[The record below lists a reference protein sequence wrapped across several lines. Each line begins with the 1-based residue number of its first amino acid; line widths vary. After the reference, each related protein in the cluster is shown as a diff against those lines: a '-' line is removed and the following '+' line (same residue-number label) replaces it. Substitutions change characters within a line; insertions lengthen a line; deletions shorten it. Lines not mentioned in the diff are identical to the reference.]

1 MGDGIIIVRAT
12 VGCSHPSSA
21 GTTSGLTAGPSPGHA
36 GRGGGREDWDRG
48 GCRGMRSVGIKD
60 LRGVGFDFFLKSKL
74 YLCS

>member
-1 MGDGIIIVRAT
+1 MFSSVLCRDDIGAYCRAFLVAMLAGEGDGRT
-12 VGCSHPSSA
+12 
-21 GTTSGLTAGPSPGHA
+21 GTG
-36 GRGGGREDWDRG
+36 G